1 MPSVAGDTFTFSDIT
16 RNVLQYEHAG
26 LTAVDDAITF
36 SVTDGMS
43 MATTTVQVSVSAVGG
58 DGPRRDPNAHLAVEV
73 AEKSSTVITRS
84 HLAYKVRSGLTQE
97 TKISESDT
105 WDCCRC

>member
-1 MPSVAGDTFTFSDIT
+1 MDNGPSVAGDTFTFSDIT

-26 LTAVDDAITF
+26 LTSEDDAMTF

-43 MATTTVQVSVSAVGG
+43 MATTTVQVSVSAAGG
-58 DGPRRDPNAHLAVEV
+58 DGPRKDPNAQLAMDV

-84 HLAYKVRSGLTQE
+84 HLAYKVRSGSTRE
-97 TKISESDT
+97 TDKNI
-105 WDCCRC
+105 